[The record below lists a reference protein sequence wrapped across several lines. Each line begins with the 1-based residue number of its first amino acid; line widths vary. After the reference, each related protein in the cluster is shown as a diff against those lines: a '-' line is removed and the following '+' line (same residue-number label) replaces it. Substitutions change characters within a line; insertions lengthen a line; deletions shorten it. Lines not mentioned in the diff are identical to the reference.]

1 MSSYLIL
8 KHIHI
13 TAVVLSGLF
22 FLLRGGWLLQHSPQL
37 KAKWVKISPHVIDT
51 ILLFSAIAMLVV
63 SGQFP
68 AWVHV
73 KMTLLLVY
81 IGLGLMA
88 FKKAKTTKQ
97 QVVFLVSALLV
108 YMLCDMFL
116 ARTVLAQYQHAHPG
130 GGYKAHTFLDFLIG
144 FALPDEYRNV
154 PL

>member
-8 KHIHI
+8 KHIHM

-22 FLLRGGWLLQHSPQL
+22 LVLRGGWLLQKSPQL

-63 SGQFP
+63 AGQFP

-88 FKKAKTTKQ
+88 FKKAKTATQ
-97 QVVFLVSALLV
+97 QVAFLVSALLV
-108 YMLCDMFL
+108 YMFIISVAIAKSPL
-116 ARTVLAQYQHAHPG
+116 G
-130 GGYKAHTFLDFLIG
+130 I
-144 FALPDEYRNV
+144 FA
-154 PL
+154 

>member
-8 KHIHI
+8 KHIHM

-22 FLLRGGWLLQHSPQL
+22 FMLRGGWLLQGSPQL
-37 KAKWVKISPHVIDT
+37 QKKWIKISPHVIDT

-63 SGQFP
+63 AQYFP

-88 FKKAKTTKQ
+88 FKKAKTAGQK
-97 QVVFLVSALLV
+97 VGFLVSALLV
-108 YMLCDMFL
+108 YMFIISVAVTKSPL
-116 ARTVLAQYQHAHPG
+116 G
-130 GGYKAHTFLDFLIG
+130 I
-144 FALPDEYRNV
+144 FA
-154 PL
+154 

>member
-81 IGLGLMA
+81 IGLGLVLCWCICLLLA
-88 FKKAKTTKQ
+88 WQ
-97 QVVFLVSALLV
+97 LLNRHWEFLLNPSN
-108 YMLCDMFL
+108 F
-116 ARTVLAQYQHAHPG
+116 AQGAS
-130 GGYKAHTFLDFLIG
+130 
-144 FALPDEYRNV
+144 YRKRAY
-154 PL
+154 LR